1 MFLKAL
7 IKGNDRNRLR
17 NILVLIFLALAIPTT
32 VLIWQGYSQL
42 KWEAFHQYRGLAE
55 ELNSRI
61 DTSLINRINT
71 ADARSFADYTFL
83 VVTGDPSVNFL
94 QRSPLSA
101 YPVIEELPGV
111 LGFFQV
117 DTHGTFSS
125 PLLPPRG
132 SDPEKLG
139 IGADEYIDRLQLTQ
153 KIQAV
158 LADNR
163 LVRRRAEP
171 GLRRGLVHAP
181 EEATAA
187 LGEDKEAGSFDSPE
201 SRVRQVAT
209 TPRLQSSS
217 KPASL
222 ATAAVEKGTVGG
234 FMNESESEKDA
245 LDNLDVMRS
254 EAAPASDETY
264 SQQVFDQLNLPR
276 EIMQSSSGDADL
288 LDADGAADKPAKTQ
302 QGLNMSGK
310 VADLRLDASLQKKSE
325 ELERKADE
333 SQRGYV
339 GRSNAPARAK
349 RKETSVLPATVAP
362 VIRESLADVAEPAD
376 PHISTFES
384 EIDPLEFSLLDSGH
398 FVLYRKVW
406 RDGERFIQGLLI
418 DQQAFIIE
426 VIDTPFMETTLSG
439 MSDLIVA
446 HQNDVIQTVT
456 GRDTYKYPNGS
467 QALDGALLYRNRLSA
482 PLDSLEL
489 IYSIKRLPPG
499 PGARVLGWTTIIIAI
514 VFLGCFFFLYR
525 LGVSQINVARQ
536 QQEFVSA
543 VSHELKTPLTSIRM
557 YGEML
562 KEGWADEEKR
572 QTYYEYIHLESERL
586 TRLISN
592 VLQLAKITRNE
603 PSFNLQPTRVGELLS
618 NVESKIASQVEGAGF
633 ELIFKRNDATD
644 QSSIMIDED
653 CFAQIIINLVD
664 NAIKF
669 SENAPHKAIEITSKL
684 TGDKQV
690 VFAVRDFGPGVPK
703 DQMKKIFQLF
713 YRSESELTRETVGT
727 GIGLAIVHQLTV
739 AMNGKVDIIN
749 REPGAEFRV
758 TFSIE

>member
-1 MFLKAL
+1 MFPNTL
-7 IKGNDRNRLR
+7 IKGYDKKRLR
-17 NILVLIFLALAIPTT
+17 NLLAAIFLALAIPTAT
-32 VLIWQGYSQL
+32 LIWQGYSQL

-55 ELNSRI
+55 ELNNRI
-61 DTSLINRINT
+61 DTSLIDMINT

-111 LGFFQV
+111 LGYFQV

-125 PLLPPRG
+125 PLLPPEG

-139 IGADEYIDRLQLTQ
+139 IGAEEYISRLQLTRE
-153 KIQAV
+153 IQAV

-163 LVRRRAEP
+163 LVRSRPEP
-171 GLRRGLVHAP
+171 GLRRDLVHASEKP
-181 EEATAA
+181 KTDLASLSPATAGKETA
-187 LGEDKEAGSFDSPE
+187 GGVMNEYESGEDFIDKLDEMPPDLA
-201 SRVRQVAT
+201 A
-209 TPRLQSSS
+209 
-217 KPASL
+217 AS
-222 ATAAVEKGTVGG
+222 T
-234 FMNESESEKDA
+234 
-245 LDNLDVMRS
+245 
-254 EAAPASDETY
+254 ETY

-276 EIMQSSSGDADL
+276 KDIQSSSGNAGT
-288 LDADGAADKPAKTQ
+288 LDADDTVYEPAQTRQ
-302 QGLNMSGK
+302 RLSMIGK
-310 VADLRLDASLQKKSE
+310 VADLKLDASLQKKSE
-325 ELERKADE
+325 ELERTADE
-333 SQRGYV
+333 SRRSYD

-349 RKETSVLPATVAP
+349 RKETSVLPATVAATG
-362 VIRESLADVAEPAD
+362 REAAAHTAELADQR
-376 PHISTFES
+376 ISTFES

-398 FVLYRKVW
+398 LVLYRKVW

-418 DQQAFIIE
+418 DHQAFIDQ

-439 MSDLIVA
+439 MSELIVA
-446 HQNDVIQTVT
+446 HQDDVIQTIS
-456 GRDTYKYPNGS
+456 GRGAYNYSNGS
-467 QALDGALLYRNRLSA
+467 QALEGALLYRNRLSA

-489 IYSIKRLPPG
+489 IFSIKRLPPG
-499 PGARVLGWTTIIIAI
+499 PGASVLGWTTIIIAI
-514 VFLGCFFFLYR
+514 AFLGCFFFLYR
-525 LGVSQINVARQ
+525 LGLSQINVARQ
-536 QQEFVSA
+536 QQDFVSA

-562 KEGWADEEKR
+562 KEGWADDEKR
-572 QTYYEYIHLESERL
+572 QTYYEYIHLEAERL

-603 PSFNLQPTRVGELLS
+603 PSFNIRPTKVGELINNIDS
-618 NVESKIASQVEGAGF
+618 RIATQVEGAGF
-633 ELIFKRNDATD
+633 DLKFNRNDETD
-644 QSSIMIDED
+644 RTLIMIDED

-669 SENAPHKAIEITSKL
+669 SENADHKAIEITSKL

-690 VFAVRDFGPGVPK
+690 LFAVRDFGPGVAK

-758 TFSIE
+758 TFSTKDNTP